1 MQQHALEAAARR
13 RKANT
18 IPGMNGPVRLGGGDL
33 TSLGVMLGLTPRELA
48 VLVRLGIQFT

>member
-33 TSLGVMLGLTPRELA
+33 TSLGVTLGLTPRELA